1 MLKRI
6 LTVGLMLLS
15 TNGFADSIKRISLEL
30 PQGPNWTQVTN
41 QIDESQY
48 TKEWVKE
55 GEDPATAEWIIT
67 QKMIKLTKEAT
78 AKSFMTIMF
87 SLARKSCTHTLYNG
101 PEEMQLNGFKTSVGR
116 FMCAHQKGKDFGTFT
131 DQHVVIDGI
140 KAYVVTSEL
149 RLPKSSRA
157 GIIKFDKE
165 QGKKIKEFMALA
177 ETSSN
182 FVRNSLHI
190 EK

>member
-6 LTVGLMLLS
+6 LTVGFMILS

-30 PQGPNWTQVTN
+30 PQGPKWTQVTN
-41 QIDESQY
+41 QFDESHY
-48 TKEWVKE
+48 TKEWVDE

-67 QKMIKLTKEAT
+67 QQMIKLTKEPS
-78 AKSFMTIMF
+78 AKSFMTLMF
-87 SLARKSCTHTLYNG
+87 SLARESCTHTLYNG
-101 PEEMQLNGFKTSVGR
+101 PEEMQLNGFETSVGR
-116 FMCAHQKGKDFGTFT
+116 IMCAQQKGRDFGTFT

-149 RLPKSSRA
+149 RVPKSSRA
-157 GIIKFDKE
+157 GIIKFDKD
-165 QGKKIKEFMALA
+165 QDHKIEEFMALA
-177 ETSSN
+177 EASSN